1 VKKLVVLVSAV
12 VFLPGCANIVSYQY
26 KDKKLPDD
34 QISKIRK
41 SERKS
46 LWQPYISDYLKLGE
60 ANKDWKSVGSHFTY
74 FSTALNVM
82 PGEYAIQF
90 YCVTGSTY
98 AYPTATLNAEAG
110 YTYESRCF
118 NAVDGKI
125 GVELKAVKSSQSHIN

>member
-1 VKKLVVLVSAV
+1 MCYTI
-12 VFLPGCANIVSYQY
+12 FLSGCSNTVSYQY
-26 KDKKLPDD
+26 KDKTLPDE

-41 SERKS
+41 SEQKS
-46 LWQPYISDYLKLGE
+46 LWQPYISDYLELGK

-74 FSTALNVM
+74 FSTALNVL
-82 PGEYAIQF
+82 PGKYAIQF

-110 YTYESRCF
+110 YVYESRCF

-125 GVELKAVKSSQSHIN
+125 GVELKAVKSSQNHVK